1 MEFGVEEPAD
11 KLTRRTLPTQARR
24 VPPGSTNGRAQAIG
38 GGSPH
43 RDFAHRDFAHRDFDQ
58 VASARFPRNAPQNQP
73 QRTDGVLVSDRIR
86 LTRDLPP

>member
-43 RDFAHRDFAHRDFDQ
+43 RDFAHRDFDQ
-58 VASARFPRNAPQNQP
+58 VASAGFPRNAPQNQP
-73 QRTDGVLVSDRIR
+73 QLTDGVMVSDRIR
-86 LTRDLPP
+86 PTRDLPP